1 MNSNNLVGVIELG
14 NISLKCVIFKI
25 NDDTAALSEKI
36 SKRRTS
42 FVKNYFV
49 ITYIDLIK

>member
-25 NDDTAALSEKI
+25 NDDIGLLK
-36 SKRRTS
+36 
-42 FVKNYFV
+42 
-49 ITYIDLIK
+49 